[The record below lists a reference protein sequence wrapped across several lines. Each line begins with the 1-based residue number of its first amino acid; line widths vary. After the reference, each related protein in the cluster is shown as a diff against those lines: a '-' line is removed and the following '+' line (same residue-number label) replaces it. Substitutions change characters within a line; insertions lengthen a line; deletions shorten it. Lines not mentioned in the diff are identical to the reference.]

1 MGYGMLL
8 TRSKGEQDPEACL
21 EQVDRL
27 IQSPSLQGSDAL
39 CRLIRFLAEHAL
51 NSPSEHLKE
60 YQIATEAL
68 GRPPGFDPHLDSGV
82 RVQVA
87 RLRDKL
93 AEYYSSVGTRDPILI
108 EIPKGSYTLTFQKR
122 TIPVDQNSLGQAA
135 SGAAPATYT
144 RSLRSRKTV
153 FIALA
158 FLVGVLA
165 ISGVLVTFALHPRP
179 VQAPASANNA
189 NQPPTA
195 LATFWEPF
203 VHAPEQPFL
212 VFKTLPL
219 VGSYVT
225 GMHLFDSSRDNPK
238 QEIQHFTGI
247 GEAMGMLE
255 LAQQFER
262 TGSRFRVKREGLFT
276 IDDARHNDLIYVG
289 SPSSALG
296 MGEILGTREFTFR
309 RQRAGPDPY
318 RWEIGESHPRPGE
331 TAIYLGTS
339 DIQPIETDYAIIA
352 LKRGLD
358 PSRWTLLLE
367 GTSTEATQAAVDYVC
382 NERSVAG
389 MLNGMHIKYGA
400 RLKPFEGL
408 LRVKIA
414 DAVPVETELLDL
426 RGTED

>member
-144 RSLRSRKTV
+144 E
-153 FIALA
+153 A
-158 FLVGVLA
+158 
-165 ISGVLVTFALHPRP
+165 SGP
-179 VQAPASANNA
+179 
-189 NQPPTA
+189 
-195 LATFWEPF
+195 
-203 VHAPEQPFL
+203 
-212 VFKTLPL
+212 
-219 VGSYVT
+219 
-225 GMHLFDSSRDNPK
+225 
-238 QEIQHFTGI
+238 
-247 GEAMGMLE
+247 
-255 LAQQFER
+255 
-262 TGSRFRVKREGLFT
+262 VKRF
-276 IDDARHNDLIYVG
+276 
-289 SPSSALG
+289 S
-296 MGEILGTREFTFR
+296 
-309 RQRAGPDPY
+309 
-318 RWEIGESHPRPGE
+318 
-331 TAIYLGTS
+331 
-339 DIQPIETDYAIIA
+339 
-352 LKRGLD
+352 
-358 PSRWTLLLE
+358 LL
-367 GTSTEATQAAVDYVC
+367 
-382 NERSVAG
+382 
-389 MLNGMHIKYGA
+389 
-400 RLKPFEGL
+400 
-408 LRVKIA
+408 
-414 DAVPVETELLDL
+414 
-426 RGTED
+426 